1 MAQVQRQFGA
11 TLSVLTL
18 VYFAAGRLGLS
29 LAFVNDSASAVWPPT
44 GIALAALLVLGLGVW
59 PAILAGAF
67 LVNLT
72 TSGAV
77 PPSMAIAIGN
87 TLEGVAGAWLI
98 TRYAGGRAAFERPGN
113 IVRFTL
119 MAAIATGIAAL
130 VGATTLQVFDLAPPG
145 DFRSIAVT
153 WWLGDA
159 VGATLVTPLILLWLH
174 PSTMRWT
181 RPRVLEAVLLA
192 LVLLAVCLFVFSTN
206 AAALRNY
213 PLQGL
218 VYPVLLWSAFRFRSR
233 ETVTAL
239 AAVAVMAIIGTLN
252 GYGPFAL
259 ATPNESLLVMQL
271 FIGVASVLLLAVAAE
286 VGIER
291 RGSSRI
297 RALTEELEQRVAAR
311 TEELT
316 REHQRLVEAQQVA
329 HVGSWEWD
337 VASNALLWSE
347 ELYRIYGV
355 SSSEA
360 ATYEAFLQCVHP
372 DDREFVN
379 AIVSRATADGA
390 PFEFDH
396 RVLRPDGSVRVLHAH
411 GRVERNAAG
420 AAVRMMGTGHDI
432 TERKQAEEERAQL
445 IHEQAARREAEDANL
460 AKDEFLAT
468 LSHELRTPLNVALG
482 WARMLRDLPFDA
494 ARVAR
499 AVETIYRNL
508 VVETRLVSDIMD
520 ISRIT
525 KGTMPLDMGP
535 VDLTAALESALE
547 TVRGTAAARDITL
560 HTRIPPEA
568 IALTGDTR
576 RLEQVLWNLLSNAVK
591 FTREGGRVEVT
602 VSHEHDTVA
611 IAVADD
617 GPGIDPA
624 FLPHVFE
631 QFRQADA
638 SPTREHGGL
647 GLGLAIA
654 RHIVEQH
661 GGTIAAANRDG
672 GGAVLTV
679 RLPAAVTVAAH

>member
-1 MAQVQRQFGA
+1 MAQVKGQFGA
-11 TLSVLTL
+11 TLTVLTL

-29 LAFVNDSASAVWPPT
+29 LAFINDSASAVWPPT
-44 GIALAALLVLGLGVW
+44 GIALAALLVLGLGAW

-67 LVNLT
+67 LVNVT

-77 PPSMAIAIGN
+77 LPSIAIAIGN
-87 TLEGVAGAWLI
+87 TLEGVVGAWLI
-98 TRYAGGRAAFERPGN
+98 MRYAGGRAAFERPGD

-119 MAAIATGIAAL
+119 IAAVATGIAAL
-130 VGATTLQVFDLAPPG
+130 VGASTLQVFGLAQPA
-145 DFRSIAVT
+145 DFASIALT

-159 VGATLVTPLILLWLH
+159 VGATVVTPLILLWLH
-174 PSTMRWT
+174 PSTIHWT
-181 RPRVLEAVLLA
+181 RARVLEVVLLA
-192 LVLLAVCLFVFSTN
+192 LVLLAVCLFVFTSST
-206 AAALRNY
+206 AGLRNY

-218 VYPVLLWSAFRFRSR
+218 VYPVLLWSAFRFRPR
-233 ETVTAL
+233 ETATAL
-239 AAVAVMAIIGTLN
+239 AAVAVMAIVGTLN

-259 ATPNESLLVMQL
+259 ATPNESLLVLQL

-297 RALTEELEQRVAAR
+297 RALNEELEQRVAER

-316 REHQRLVEAQQVA
+316 REHQRLVEAQKVA

-337 VASNALLWSE
+337 VGSNSLSWSE

-355 SSSEA
+355 SPSEA
-360 ATYEAFLQCVHP
+360 ATYESFLQSVHP

-379 AIVSRATADGA
+379 GIVSRATTDGA

-396 RVLRPDGSVRVLHAH
+396 RVLRPDGTVRVLHAH
-411 GRVERNAAG
+411 GRVERNEAG
-420 AAVRMMGTGHDI
+420 AAVRMMGTGHDV

-460 AKDEFLAT
+460 AKDQFLAM

-482 WARMLRDLPFDA
+482 WSRMLRDLPYDA
-494 ARVAR
+494 ARFAR

-535 VDLTAALESALE
+535 VDLTAVLDSALD
-547 TVRGTAAARDITL
+547 TVRGTAAARDVTL
-560 HTRIPPEA
+560 HTRIPPDA

-576 RLEQVLWNLLSNAVK
+576 RLQQVLWNLLSNAVK
-591 FTREGGRVEVT
+591 FAREGGRVEVT
-602 VSHEHDTVA
+602 VMHEDDTVE

-661 GGTIAAANRDG
+661 GGTIAAANRDD